1 MPDQNQQQPQSPS
14 SDVQPQNQPE
24 SFGQEVVSTAYKY
37 DGWKMRINAIIY
49 VVFSIIIFFGGLL
62 FSFLLH
68 TFVVLV
74 VAMFPVIILLPMAW
88 YTWRR
93 GRVLSKE
100 GKFSPP
106 WKIN

>member
-1 MPDQNQQQPQSPS
+1 
-14 SDVQPQNQPE
+14 
-24 SFGQEVVSTAYKY
+24 
-37 DGWKMRINAIIY
+37 MRINAIIY
-49 VVFSIIIFFGGLL
+49 VVFAVIIFLGGLF

-68 TFVVLV
+68 TFVVLL

-93 GRVLSKE
+93 GKVLSTE

-106 WKIN
+106 WKVN